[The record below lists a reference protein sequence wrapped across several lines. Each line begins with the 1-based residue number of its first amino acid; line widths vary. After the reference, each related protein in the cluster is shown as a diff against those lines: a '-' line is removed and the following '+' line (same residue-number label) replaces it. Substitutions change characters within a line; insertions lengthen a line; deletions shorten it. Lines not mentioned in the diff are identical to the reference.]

1 MLLNIVSWPLKKRL
15 VLMSAVTVLALII
28 EIYYR
33 NDIDIKVNGHFVRSF
48 ILFALC
54 ILSAVALFVKVEPI
68 LKSTL
73 MVVIAMTGF
82 GFVMVPIY
90 NVFCDV
96 TGLNGKMDLSLASA
110 VPDGVDSTREVIVE
124 FDVNYNQNMV
134 WKFKPQH
141 TSVKIHPGQ
150 LASTGY
156 FATNPS
162 KRTMVAQAIP
172 SISPSKASK
181 YFKKVECF
189 CFSSQKLGAGETAN
203 LGLRFYLDKNL
214 PADVHRITLSYTLF
228 DVTDQPNLHRL
239 KHTTS

>member
-1 MLLNIVSWPLKKRL
+1 MLDIAKMTSKKKVAVMLLVVFAASC
-15 VLMSAVTVLALII
+15 I
-28 EIYYR
+28 EYYFR
-33 NDIDIKVNGHFVRSF
+33 NDVEIKVNGHFVRTF
-48 ILFALC
+48 ILIAICVLT
-54 ILSAVALFVKVEPI
+54 AVSLFVKVEPI
-68 LKSTL
+68 LKRSL
-73 MVVIAMTGF
+73 MIVVAMTGF

-96 TGLNGKMDLSLASA
+96 TGLNGKMDLSVASA
-110 VPDGVDSTREVIVE
+110 VPEGVDDSREVVVE
-124 FDVNYNQNMV
+124 FDVNYNQDMV

-141 TSVKIHPGQ
+141 TTLKIHPGE

-189 CFSSQKLGAGETAN
+189 CFSSQKLGPGETAN
-203 LGLRFYLDKNL
+203 LGLRFYLDKEL
-214 PADVHRITLSYTLF
+214 PEDVRRVTLSYTLF
-228 DVTDQPNLHRL
+228 DVTDQKHLHRL
-239 KHTTS
+239 KHSTS

>member
-1 MLLNIVSWPLKKRL
+1 MLDIAKMTSKKKLAVMLLVVFAASC
-15 VLMSAVTVLALII
+15 I
-28 EIYYR
+28 EYYFR
-33 NDIDIKVNGHFVRSF
+33 NDVEIKVNGHFVRTF
-48 ILFALC
+48 ILIAICVLT
-54 ILSAVALFVKVEPI
+54 AVSLFVKVEPI
-68 LKSTL
+68 LKRSL
-73 MVVIAMTGF
+73 MIVVAMTGF

-96 TGLNGKMDLSLASA
+96 TGLNGKMDLSVASA
-110 VPDGVDSTREVIVE
+110 VPEGVDDSREVVVE
-124 FDVNYNQNMV
+124 FDVNYNQDMV

-141 TSVKIHPGQ
+141 TTLKVHPGE

-189 CFSSQKLGAGETAN
+189 CFSSQKLGPGETAN
-203 LGLRFYLDKNL
+203 LGLRFYLDKEL
-214 PADVHRITLSYTLF
+214 PEDVRRVTLSYTLF
-228 DVTDQPNLHRL
+228 DVTDQKHLHRL
-239 KHTTS
+239 KHSTS